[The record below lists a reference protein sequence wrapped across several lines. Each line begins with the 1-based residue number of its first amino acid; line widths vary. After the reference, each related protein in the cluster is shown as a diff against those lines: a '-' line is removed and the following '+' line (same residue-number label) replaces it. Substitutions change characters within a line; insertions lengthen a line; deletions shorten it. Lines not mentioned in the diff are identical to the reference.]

1 MRRLPP
7 VALAILLAVPEDLPA
22 AEDPDVVLYLVG
34 DAGTKVPEA
43 ALVLRP
49 LAADAARDRARSVVA
64 ILGDN
69 LYPAGLPPAGASDRA
84 EMESRLEAQLAA
96 ARAAGRG
103 VVVPGNHDWAAW
115 TSDGWNG
122 IRRQE
127 AFVKAQGGESVTFA
141 PPGGCPGPVVFDV
154 GASVRLI
161 ALDTQWWLHK
171 HEKPVGPSSPCA
183 QKSEEDVVAA
193 LRKALRTA
201 GGRKTVVL
209 AHHPLEAGGLS
220 GSHITWRDHIFPLT
234 WFVEW
239 LWLPLPGIG
248 SLMVAGRYAFGNQQS
263 QMASKYRNLKEAM
276 ARASDGGPP
285 FIWAAGHDHSL
296 QVIRLPGEGRGW
308 NLISGAGGGKASVT
322 PARNITG
329 TVYCRSE
336 PGYMRIAFE
345 KEGPARL
352 TVVGVPGPGA
362 TETLF
367 STDLNRE

>member
-1 MRRLPP
+1 MRRLRP
-7 VALAILLAVPEDLPA
+7 VALALLLAVPEELPA
-22 AEDPDVVLYLVG
+22 GDGPDVVLYLVG

-43 ALVLRP
+43 AVVLGP
-49 LAADAARDRARSVVA
+49 LAADAARDRARSVIA

-69 LYPAGLPPAGASDRA
+69 LYPAGLPPPGAPDRA
-84 EMESRLEAQLAA
+84 EMETRLEAQLAT
-96 ARAAGRG
+96 ARAAGRA
-103 VVVPGNHDWAAW
+103 VLVPGNHDWAAW
-115 TSDGWNG
+115 TRDGWNA
-122 IRRQE
+122 IRRQDD
-127 AFVKAQGGESVTFA
+127 FVNAHGGETVSFA

-154 GASVRLI
+154 GETVRLL

-193 LRKALRTA
+193 LREALRTA

-209 AHHPLEAGGLS
+209 AHHALESGGYS
-220 GSHITWRDHIFPLT
+220 GSHITWQDHIFPLT
-234 WFVEW
+234 WFVDW

-248 SLMVAGRYAFGNQQS
+248 SLTVAGRYAFGNQQS
-263 QMASKYRNLKEAM
+263 QMAPKYRNLKEAM
-276 ARASDGGPP
+276 ARAFAGAPP
-285 FIWAAGHDHSL
+285 FIWAAGHDHDL
-296 QVIRLPGEGRGW
+296 QVIRLPGKGQTW
-308 NLISGAGGGKASVT
+308 NLISGAGGGKGIAA
-322 PARNITG
+322 PAREITG
-329 TVYCRSE
+329 TVYFRSE

-352 TVVGVPGPGA
+352 TVVGVPGPGV